1 MSWSLATIPDLTG
14 RRMLVTGA
22 NAGLGFETALEL
34 SRAGAEVVL
43 ACRNAA
49 RAESARERIQ
59 QAVPGSKPSV
69 EPLDLADL
77 DSVHDLAARLLAEG
91 RPLDVLINNAGL
103 MALDES
109 RTAQGFE
116 MQYGVNH
123 LGHFALTGLLL
134 PLLQRAPAGRVVN
147 VASMGH
153 RAARGLPDPLIEQP
167 YDRWNAYFHSKL
179 DNLLFTAYLQE
190 ELSAAGSSVSVV
202 AAHPGGS
209 RTDLGTEG
217 SGRTNQLMRLV
228 VPLLTQPVAA
238 GARPILR
245 AATDVTVPGG
255 AFVGPRFVLR
265 GRTPVVET
273 PSRRARDRSA
283 AERLWKESIE
293 QSGVD
298 LAAAVG

>member
-1 MSWSLATIPDLTG
+1 MSWTLADIPDLTG
-14 RRMLVTGA
+14 HRMLVTGA

-34 SRAGAEVVL
+34 SRAGAEVLL
-43 ACRNAA
+43 ACRNPAKA
-49 RAESARERIQ
+49 GSARGRIEE
-59 QAVPGSKPSV
+59 AVPGSHPAV
-69 EPLDLADL
+69 LQLDLADL
-77 DSVHDLAARLLAEG
+77 DSVRGLAGQLLADG
-91 RPLDVLINNAGL
+91 RPLDALINNAGL

-134 PLLQRAPAGRVVN
+134 PLLRQAPAGRVVN
-147 VASMGH
+147 VSSMGH
-153 RAARGLPDPLIEQP
+153 RAARGVPDPRIERP
-167 YDRWNAYFHSKL
+167 YDRWGAYFHSKL
-179 DNLLFTAYLQE
+179 SNLLFTAALQE
-190 ELSAAGSSVSVV
+190 RLDAAGSPMSVV

-209 RTDLGTEG
+209 ATDLGTEG
-217 SGRTNQLMRLV
+217 SGRSNSLMRSL
-228 VPLLTQPVAA
+228 VPLVSQPVAA

-245 AATDVTVPGG
+245 AATDASLANG
-255 AFVGPRFVLR
+255 AFVGPRFVVR

-283 AERLWKESIE
+283 AQHLWKESVE

-298 LAAAVG
+298 PAAALG